1 MQRRTAK
8 QLTNYAQAYDYA
20 LVRLSYRDYSEKDLE
35 RLLRQHACPQEVMS
49 EVLGKLKEYS
59 LLDDAKY
66 ADKVYSAWLSKK
78 YYGINHLRLELKKK
92 NISDELASKITSSF
106 SEDMELERAVNT
118 ARSLQKKNNK
128 KYGLDKADLL
138 ARTARALMTR
148 GFNGNIIRKALNRLD
163 SDFAE

>member
-35 RLLRQHACPQEVMS
+35 RTLRQHSCPQEVIV
-49 EVLGKLKEYS
+49 EVLGKLKQYS

-66 ADKVYSAWLSKK
+66 ADKVYSAWLAKK

-92 NISDELASKITSSF
+92 NISDDLAAKITDAF
-106 SEDMELERAVNT
+106 SDDMELERAVDA
-118 ARSLQKKNNK
+118 ARSWQKKNNK
-128 KYGLDKADLL
+128 KYGLDKKDTLPRM
-138 ARTARALMTR
+138 ARTLMTK
-148 GFNGNIIRKALNRLD
+148 GFNGNIIRKALNRLGA
-163 SDFAE
+163 DFAE

>member
-35 RLLRQHACPQEVMS
+35 RTLQQHTCPQEVID
-49 EVLGKLKEYS
+49 EVLSKLKEYS

-66 ADKVYSAWLSKK
+66 AEKVYSAWLAKK

-92 NISDELASKITSSF
+92 NISDDLAAQITASF
-106 SEDMELERAVNT
+106 SEDIELERAVDA
-118 ARSLQKKNNK
+118 ARSWQKKNNK
-128 KYGLDKADLL
+128 KYGLDKKDTLPRM
-138 ARTARALMTR
+138 ARTLMTK
-148 GFNGNIIRKALNRLD
+148 GFNGNIIRKALNRLGA
-163 SDFAE
+163 DFAE

>member
-35 RLLRQHACPQEVMS
+35 RTLRQHSCPQEVIV
-49 EVLGKLKEYS
+49 EVLGKLKQYS

-66 ADKVYSAWLSKK
+66 ADKVYSAWLAKK

-92 NISDELASKITSSF
+92 NISDDLASKITDAF
-106 SEDMELERAVNT
+106 SEDMELERAVDA
-118 ARSLQKKNNK
+118 ARSWQKKNNK
-128 KYGLDKADLL
+128 KYGLDKKDTLPRM
-138 ARTARALMTR
+138 ARTLMTK
-148 GFNGNIIRKALNRLD
+148 GFNGNIIRKALNRLGA
-163 SDFAE
+163 DFAE

>member
-35 RLLRQHACPQEVMS
+35 RTLRQHSCPQEVIV
-49 EVLGKLKEYS
+49 EVLGKLKQYS

-66 ADKVYSAWLSKK
+66 ADKVYSAWLAKK

-92 NISDELASKITSSF
+92 NISDDLAAKITDDF
-106 SEDMELERAVNT
+106 SEDMELERAVDA
-118 ARSLQKKNNK
+118 ARSWQKKNNK
-128 KYGLDKADLL
+128 KYGLDKKDTLPRM
-138 ARTARALMTR
+138 ARTLMTK
-148 GFNGNIIRKALNRLD
+148 GFNGNIIRKALNRLGA
-163 SDFAE
+163 DFAE

>member
-35 RLLRQHACPQEVMS
+35 RTLRQHSCPQEVIV
-49 EVLGKLKEYS
+49 EVLGKLKQYS

-66 ADKVYSAWLSKK
+66 ADKVYSTWLAKK

-92 NISDELASKITSSF
+92 NISDDLAAKITDDF
-106 SEDMELERAVNT
+106 SEDMELERAVDA
-118 ARSLQKKNNK
+118 ARSWQKKNNK
-128 KYGLDKADLL
+128 KYGLDKKDTLPRM
-138 ARTARALMTR
+138 ARTLMTK
-148 GFNGNIIRKALNRLD
+148 GFNGNIIRKALNRLGA
-163 SDFAE
+163 DFAE

>member
-35 RLLRQHACPQEVMS
+35 RTLRQHSCPQEVIV
-49 EVLGKLKEYS
+49 EVLGKLKQYS

-66 ADKVYSAWLSKK
+66 ADKVYSAWLAKK

-92 NISDELASKITSSF
+92 NISDDLAAKITDDF
-106 SEDMELERAVNT
+106 SEDMELEIAVDA
-118 ARSLQKKNNK
+118 ARSWQKKNNK
-128 KYGLDKADLL
+128 KYGLDKKDTLPRM
-138 ARTARALMTR
+138 ARTLMTK
-148 GFNGNIIRKALNRLD
+148 GFNGNIIRKALNRLGA
-163 SDFAE
+163 DFAE